1 MLESLGT
8 FGFGALGYII
18 PFLFV
23 LTVVVFFHE
32 LGHFS
37 VARWFGV
44 KVEVFSI
51 GFGPELFGRNDR
63 HGTRWR
69 FAAIPLGGYVKFFGD
84 EDPASAPDHDAIA
97 AMTSEQRRENFH
109 TQPIWPRMA
118 IVAAGP
124 FANFLLAI
132 VIFAGLFAIVGKNV
146 TEARVDVVQP
156 GSAAE
161 MAGVLPG
168 DIVRRIENTTIES
181 FTDLQRIVSINADQE
196 LEVVIDRG
204 GATQTLLITPR
215 LQEVE
220 DAFGNSHR
228 VGVLGISRNV
238 DAESYNRVVYA
249 PHTAL
254 LEGVAE
260 TWFVIERT
268 GVFLARLVTG
278 RESTEQL
285 GGPIRIAQVS
295 GDVAAVGLPALI
307 NLTAI
312 LSVSIGLLN
321 LLPIPML
328 DGGHLVFYTLE
339 ALRGRPL
346 KPEVMDISFRVGLAF
361 VLGLMLFATWNDLT
375 NLNLL

>member
-1 MLESLGT
+1 MLESLGV

-32 LGHFS
+32 LGHFA

-44 KVEVFSI
+44 RVEVFSI
-51 GFGPELFGRNDR
+51 GFGPELFGRDDK

-69 FAAIPLGGYVKFFGD
+69 FAAIPLGGYVRFYGD
-84 EDPASAPDHDAIA
+84 EDAASSPDQA
-97 AMTSEQRRENFH
+97 ALRQMTPEQRRESYH
-109 TQPIWPRMA
+109 TQPVLPRMA

-132 VIFAGLFAIVGKNV
+132 IIFAGLFAVVGKNV

-161 MAGVLPG
+161 MAGILPG
-168 DIVRRIENTTIES
+168 DIVREIEGTTIES
-181 FTDLQRIVSINADQE
+181 FSDLQRVVSINADQP
-196 LEVVIDRG
+196 LDIMIDRG
-204 GATQTLLITPR
+204 GAPQTISVTPR
-215 LQEVE
+215 MQEVE

-228 VGVLGISRNV
+228 VGVIGIARNV
-238 DAESYNRVVYA
+238 DGDSYTRVIYPV
-249 PHTAL
+249 HEAL
-254 LEGVAE
+254 WEGVAE

-268 GVFLARLVTG
+268 GIFLSRLVTG
-278 RESTEQL
+278 RESAEQL

-295 GDVAAVGLPALI
+295 GDVASIGLPALI

-328 DGGHLVFYTLE
+328 DGGHLVFYTIE

-346 KPEVMDISFRVGLAF
+346 RPEVLDMSFRVGLVF

>member
-51 GFGPELFGRNDR
+51 GFGPELFGRYDR

-69 FAAIPLGGYVKFFGD
+69 FAAIPLGGYVKFYGD
-84 EDPASAPDHDAIA
+84 EDPASAPDHAAIA
-97 AMTSEQRRENFH
+97 EMTPEQRRENFH

-124 FANFLLAI
+124 FANFILAI

-161 MAGVLPG
+161 AAGVLPG
-168 DIVRRIENTTIES
+168 DIVRQIEGTSIES
-181 FTDLQRIVSINADQE
+181 FTDLQRIVSINADRE
-196 LEVVIDRG
+196 LEIVIDRG
-204 GATQTLLITPR
+204 GATETVRVTPR

-220 DAFGNSHR
+220 DAFGNSHK
-228 VGVLGISRNV
+228 VGVLGIARNV
-238 DAESYNRVVYA
+238 DAESYTRVQYA
-249 PHTAL
+249 PHKAL
-254 LEGVAE
+254 WEGVAE

-278 RESTEQL
+278 RESAEQL

-295 GDVAAVGLPALI
+295 GDVAAVSLPALI

-346 KPEVMDISFRVGLAF
+346 KPEVMEMSFRVGLAF
-361 VLGLMLFATWNDLT
+361 VLCLMLFATWNDLT

>member
-1 MLESLGT
+1 MLESLGA

-23 LTVVVFFHE
+23 LTIVVFFHE
-32 LGHFS
+32 LGHFA

-44 KVEVFSI
+44 RVEVFSI
-51 GFGPELFGRNDR
+51 GFGPELFGRNDK

-69 FAAIPLGGYVKFFGD
+69 FAAIPLGGYVKFYGD
-84 EDPASAPDHDAIA
+84 EDAASAPDQEALQQ
-97 AMTSEQRRENFH
+97 MTPEQRRESYH
-109 TQPIWPRMA
+109 TQPVLPRMA

-132 VIFAGLFAIVGKNV
+132 VIFAALFAIVGKNV
-146 TEARVDVVQP
+146 TEAHVDVVQP

-161 MAGVLPG
+161 SAGIQPG
-168 DIVRRIENTTIES
+168 DIIREIEGVTIES
-181 FTDLQRIVSINADQE
+181 FTDLQRVVSINADRP
-196 LEVVIDRG
+196 LNIVIERG
-204 GATQTLLITPR
+204 GVLESLSVTPR
-215 LQEVE
+215 MQEVE
-220 DAFGNSHR
+220 DAFGNNHR
-228 VGVLGISRNV
+228 VGVIGIARNV
-238 DAESYNRVVYA
+238 DSESYSTVIYPLHKAVV
-249 PHTAL
+249 
-254 LEGVAE
+254 EGVAE
-260 TWFVIERT
+260 TWFVVERT
-268 GVFLARLVTG
+268 GIFIARLVTG
-278 RESTEQL
+278 RESAEQL

-295 GDVAAVGLPALI
+295 GDVASIGLPALI

-328 DGGHLVFYTLE
+328 DGGHLVFYAIE
-339 ALRGRPL
+339 AVRGRPL
-346 KPEVMDISFRVGLAF
+346 KPEVLDMSFRVGLVF